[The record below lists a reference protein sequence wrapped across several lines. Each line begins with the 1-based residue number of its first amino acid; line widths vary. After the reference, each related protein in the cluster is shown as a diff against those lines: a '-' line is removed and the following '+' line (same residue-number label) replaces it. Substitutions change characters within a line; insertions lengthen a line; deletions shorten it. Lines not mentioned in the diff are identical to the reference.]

1 MRKISMLTLILAG
14 TLSSAAHAQ
23 LLGGNGSLGG
33 GLGGNAGP
41 VSGAIDGTLS
51 GRGALHGDLPTRR
64 TVGGVN
70 EGSGRIAD
78 RTERLRERSA
88 QRAERLRGRA
98 DATAI
103 RTRDTAGGAAST
115 AVQRGRDGA
124 QRGLATGH
132 DAVSNGLSK
141 GASLAADTG
150 ATTTSNATGAAAPV
164 RNASTQGEG
173 HADASQSLDVAGRRH
188 GQASQGRSS
197 TGANVSADANADG
210 NARAS
215 RDGVSAEGA
224 ASASVRAAGVS
235 QVLPAAPCASL
246 RDCFRSVRSRSG
258 GLIAT
263 SRAAPITSRFRPAPR
278 SRHPNTSCTGRSRP
292 GRSCSH

>member
-23 LLGGNGSLGG
+23 LPGGNGSLGG

-88 QRAERLRGRA
+88 QRAERLRSRA

-103 RTRDTAGGAAST
+103 RTRDTAAGAAST
-115 AVQRGRDGA
+115 AVRRGVEWLVEGCFARRRHRGDDDLERHGRGSAGA
-124 QRGLATGH
+124 QREH
-132 DAVSNGLSK
+132 
-141 GASLAADTG
+141 
-150 ATTTSNATGAAAPV
+150 
-164 RNASTQGEG
+164 
-173 HADASQSLDVAGRRH
+173 AGRRPC
-188 GQASQGRSS
+188 QCIAVARRRRSS
-197 TGANVSADANADG
+197 
-210 NARAS
+210 ARSGQSGPQQHQGERVGRRECRRQCPRIARWRVGRRRRKRFGS
-215 RDGVSAEGA
+215 RVCAPRYAGRR
-224 ASASVRAAGVS
+224 RALMACKGR

-246 RDCFRSVRSRSG
+246 RDCFHSVRSRS
-258 GLIAT
+258 A
-263 SRAAPITSRFRPAPR
+263 
-278 SRHPNTSCTGRSRP
+278 RP
-292 GRSCSH
+292 GRDKPRRSDHFSISTGTPITPPEHFLHWKVTPWPIV